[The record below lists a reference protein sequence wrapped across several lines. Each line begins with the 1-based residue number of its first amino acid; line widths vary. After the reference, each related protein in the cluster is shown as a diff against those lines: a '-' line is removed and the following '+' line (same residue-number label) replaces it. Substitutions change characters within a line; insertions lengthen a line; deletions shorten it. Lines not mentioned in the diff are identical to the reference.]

1 MLSRGRWRPVA
12 QMLQAIKADA
22 RAAGERL
29 EAGAMRLE
37 NVQVVG
43 RDAASI
49 ELYKSA
55 WRLDAPLV
63 MKVLTEA
70 DGIVC
75 PRTIAGKYLSIVE
88 PDHRSLDAVDRVIA
102 ALEPVRDLRLLTD
115 NGPWGRG
122 SDHSHGALPIYR
134 IWRDGPLRLIP
145 GAGQFRIPGHAI
157 EEVFVAL
164 SCWADGARAGR
175 VAAAELK
182 VDVVAKELQ
191 GMDMIVPRDAASF
204 PSVPSMRRPRRYYK
218 AAHWTR
224 GWADREK
231 AARFVAEVTA
241 FGRKEEAYT
250 RDFHAAAR
258 RVWGPRGF

>member
-1 MLSRGRWRPVA
+1 
-12 QMLQAIKADA
+12 MLQAIKADA

-37 NVQVVG
+37 TVQVVG

-49 ELYKSA
+49 ELYNAA

-75 PRTIAGKYLSIVE
+75 PRTIAGKYLQLVE
-88 PDHRSLDAVDRVIA
+88 PDNGSLDAVDRVIA

-115 NGPWGRG
+115 KGPWGNG
-122 SDHSHGALPIYR
+122 SESYHGALPIYR
-134 IWRDGPLRLIP
+134 IWRDGPLVLTHE
-145 GAGQFRIPGHAI
+145 GQFRIPGHAI

-175 VAAAELK
+175 FAAAELK
-182 VDVVAKELQ
+182 EDVMSKEFS
-191 GMDMIVPRDAASF
+191 GMDMVVPRDAASF
-204 PSVPSMRRPRRYYK
+204 PSAPSRRQQVHAGTTRRLTGRAAGPTARRPR
-218 AAHWTR
+218 ASS
-224 GWADREK
+224 
-231 AARFVAEVTA
+231 
-241 FGRKEEAYT
+241 
-250 RDFHAAAR
+250 
-258 RVWGPRGF
+258 PR